1 MAKPGF
7 ENSGNLTRAT
17 LTVRACVIRDGTPGI
32 SLSLG
37 REVIGEWAD
46 SRARALSLT
55 DDLKVAICGVGDD
68 QLYLFSVPGKPLSG
82 EQVSDT
88 EVTMTFEMWADS

>member
-1 MAKPGF
+1 M
-7 ENSGNLTRAT
+7 
-17 LTVRACVIRDGTPGI
+17 TVRACVIRDGTTGI

-37 REVIGEWAD
+37 QELVGEWTD
-46 SRARALSLT
+46 SRARVLSLT
-55 DDLKVAICGVGDD
+55 DDCRVAIHGADGE

-88 EVTMTFEMWADS
+88 EVTITFEI